1 MQKALEVLTLER
13 LRTRI
18 DVIMIPVRVQGAWAL
33 YCTQR
38 SSHSQFIIRVA
49 DSFREADAESMNALM
64 EQDGLVLLLGRGIM
78 TAWLNALA

>member
-1 MQKALEVLTLER
+1 MEVLPSER
-13 LRTRI
+13 LRARI

-38 SSHSQFIIRVA
+38 SNHSMFIIKVA
-49 DSFREADAESMNALM
+49 DSFREADEESLTALM
-64 EQDGLVLLLGRGIM
+64 EQDGLMLILGKGIM